1 MTQQTIRVPIG
12 YTIPGMQ
19 LHVVANRG
27 QTAQF
32 AQQQHQQ
39 PRILATPRAF
49 NYTGDPSA
57 QQQLQQQQQ
66 QQLQSIAFPER
77 GVPEG
82 AASVSLTDGKN
93 ITSPTSS
100 QLQLN
105 QPQPAGNPQQPGS
118 VYYAMNV

>member
-32 AQQQHQQ
+32 AQQQQQ
-39 PRILATPRAF
+39 HPRILATPRAF
-49 NYTGDPSA
+49 NYTGDPA
-57 QQQLQQQQQ
+57 VHQQLQQQQ

-82 AASVSLTDGKN
+82 AAAVSLTDGKN

-105 QPQPAGNPQQPGS
+105 QSQPAANQQPGS

>member
-27 QTAQF
+27 QATHF
-32 AQQQHQQ
+32 AQQQH

-49 NYTGDPSA
+49 NYTGDPA
-57 QQQLQQQQQ
+57 NQQQLQQQ

-82 AASVSLTDGKN
+82 AAAVSLTDGKN

-105 QPQPAGNPQQPGS
+105 QPQSAGNAQQPGS